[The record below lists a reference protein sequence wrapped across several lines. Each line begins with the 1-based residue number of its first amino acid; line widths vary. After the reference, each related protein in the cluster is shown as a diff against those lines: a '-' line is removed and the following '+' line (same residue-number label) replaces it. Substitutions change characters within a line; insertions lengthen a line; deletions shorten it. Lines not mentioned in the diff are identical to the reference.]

1 MELGID
7 YIFRDDLFNPEKDG
21 TTCPIELKLDPYA
34 GIVYRY
40 TTVTFHMGED
50 NIPRLLYDY
59 EIEKTND
66 LSMVTLRKNQKFNE
80 VLGLILNGLLL
91 DASEAEGMSETGT
104 NDTKELNS
112 ERELH
117 EEGSTVS

>member
-1 MELGID
+1 MELGVD
-7 YIFRDDLFNPEKDG
+7 YIFRDDLFDAKKDG

-40 TTVTFHMGED
+40 TTVTFQMGED

-66 LSMVTLRKNQKFNE
+66 LSMTTLRKNQKFNE

-91 DASEAEGMSETGT
+91 DASEAEGVSETGT
-104 NDTKELNS
+104 NDTKEPNQ
-112 ERELH
+112 E
-117 EEGSTVS
+117 